1 MLAALPYY
9 RPEIETDW
17 LVVSGYSRNN
27 GQVYNQCGVAKWWCL
42 MAPTVAMAPKAGGG
56 YDPRFNGTSAS
67 APYASGALAPVME
80 RYPYLTSEQAL
91 TVLLTTSQEMVSDP
105 NKVDPSKPL
114 DQLPY
119 DNSGS

>member
-1 MLAALPYY
+1 
-9 RPEIETDW
+9 
-17 LVVSGYSRNN
+17 
-27 GQVYNQCGVAKWWCL
+27 
-42 MAPTVAMAPKAGGG
+42 MAPTVAMAPKAGGR
-56 YDPRFNGTSAS
+56 YDPGFNGTSAS
-67 APYASGALAPVME
+67 APYASGALALVME

-119 DNSGS
+119 DNSGSYGNLTALIPGNTHVPMRWQAGGSQIYRRQ